1 LKGEMSAS
9 EAARRHGV
17 SEQSVH
23 NWKSQ
28 FLDGGRAALVAGK
41 SRPSSRE
48 AQLEATKAALGEAH
62 VELRVL
68 KRVAE
73 ALNPS
78 RSAKVIRVEEDLSV
92 KRITG
97 LLGMPCATWYCHRV
111 KHLAGDPMKGPWP
124 APLTDWIEPLAAK

>member
-1 LKGEMSAS
+1 MKSADEKLRIVLAVLKGELSAAD
-9 EAARRHGV
+9 AARRHRV

-48 AQLEATKAALGEAH
+48 VQLEEELEATKAALGEAH

-73 ALNPS
+73 ALPPS
-78 RSAKVIRVEEDLSV
+78 RSSK
-92 KRITG
+92 
-97 LLGMPCATWYCHRV
+97 
-111 KHLAGDPMKGPWP
+111 
-124 APLTDWIEPLAAK
+124 

>member
-1 LKGEMSAS
+1 VFAVLKGEVSAS

-41 SRPSSRE
+41 LRPSSRE
-48 AQLEATKAALGEAH
+48 SQLEDELEATKAALGEAH

-73 ALNPS
+73 ALPPS
-78 RSAKVIRVEEDLSV
+78 RSSK
-92 KRITG
+92 
-97 LLGMPCATWYCHRV
+97 
-111 KHLAGDPMKGPWP
+111 
-124 APLTDWIEPLAAK
+124 